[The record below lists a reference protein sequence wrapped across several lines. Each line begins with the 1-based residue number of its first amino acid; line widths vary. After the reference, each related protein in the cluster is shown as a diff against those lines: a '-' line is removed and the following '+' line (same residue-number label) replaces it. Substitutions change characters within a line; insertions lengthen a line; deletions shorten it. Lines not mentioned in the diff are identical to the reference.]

1 MAKNTME
8 NGRFSFDILE
18 HFLNMPAEK
27 GIARKRGEL
36 CSLLH
41 LHTHSRNI

>member
-18 HFLNMPAEK
+18 HFLNMPEACRPKK
-27 GIARKRGEL
+27 GLPGSAANYA
-36 CSLLH
+36 H
-41 LHTHSRNI
+41 